1 MFTYNFFFFLA
12 HFLDFTRFF
21 HLFPQKKK
29 QLSAAFLL
37 YEVNILT
44 ICMAK

>member
-1 MFTYNFFFFLA
+1 MFTYNFFSFSHIFLILRGFFI
-12 HFLDFTRFF
+12 FF
-21 HLFPQKKK
+21 RKKK

>member
-21 HLFPQKKK
+21 HLFPQKKSSFQPLFYFTK
-29 QLSAAFLL
+29 
-37 YEVNILT
+37 
-44 ICMAK
+44 